1 MRETGRHIA
10 ADGTAIWWGVDGEGP
25 TLVLCDG
32 IGCDGY
38 VWPFLMDHFD
48 DRYTFVRW
56 HYRGHGN
63 SDEPKDPDA
72 LSIQDLVADLRGILT
87 ELTERGLI
95 TQPVVLVGHSM
106 GCQVILEYG
115 LTHPGDVAAVIPICG
130 SHGRPLD
137 TFHDT
142 PAFKKLLS
150 PLIAAADRAPR
161 VVGALWSRA
170 MTNPLS
176 WSVASRTEVNPEL
189 VRRRDFMPYLQHMGR
204 IRPLTFLRMLR
215 HAADHSTLD
224 RLSGIRVPVLVVA
237 GEYDG
242 FTPMRL
248 SEEMVAAMPYGE
260 LAVLNEGTHTAP
272 LELPDVLNGYVERF
286 LTALPGW

>member
-1 MRETGRHIA
+1 
-10 ADGTAIWWGVDGEGP
+10 
-25 TLVLCDG
+25 
-32 IGCDGY
+32 
-38 VWPFLMDHFD
+38 MDHFD

-63 SDEPKDPDA
+63 SAEPQDPDA
-72 LSIQDLVADLRGILT
+72 LSIQHLVDDLHGILH
-87 ELTERGLI
+87 GLAKAGEI
-95 TQPVVLVGHSM
+95 SVPVVLVGHSM
-106 GCQVILEYG
+106 GCQVILEYA
-115 LTHPGDVAAVIPICG
+115 LTHPEDVAALIPICG

-137 TFHDT
+137 TFQDT
-142 PAFKKLLS
+142 PAFKRLLS
-150 PLIAAADRAPR
+150 PLISAADSAPR

-170 MTNPLS
+170 MKNPFS

-204 IRPLTFLRMLR
+204 IRPVTFLRMLR

-224 RLSGIRVPVLVVA
+224 RLGKINVPVLVVA
-237 GEYDG
+237 GELDG

-248 SEEMVAAMPYGE
+248 SEEMVAALPKGE
-260 LAVLNEGTHTAP
+260 LAVLPEGTHTAP
-272 LELPDVLNGYVERF
+272 LELPDVLAGFLERF

>member
-1 MRETGRHIA
+1 M
-10 ADGTAIWWGVDGEGP
+10 DGQGP

-63 SDEPKDPDA
+63 SGEPSEADA
-72 LSIQDLVADLRGILT
+72 LSIQDLVGDLRGILNRLADDG
-87 ELTERGLI
+87 EIAL
-95 TQPVVLVGHSM
+95 PVVLVGHSM
-106 GCQVILEYG
+106 GCQVILEYA
-115 LTHPGDVAAVIPICG
+115 LTHPEDVVAVIPICG

-137 TFHDT
+137 TFRDT
-142 PAFKKLLS
+142 PAFRKLLS

-161 VVGALWSRA
+161 VAGALWSRA
-170 MTNPLS
+170 MKNPLS
-176 WSVASRTEVNPEL
+176 WSVAARTEVNPEL

-204 IRPLTFLRMLR
+204 IRPVTFLRMLR
-215 HAADHSTLD
+215 HAAEHSTLD
-224 RLSGIRVPVLVVA
+224 RLGQITVPVLVVA
-237 GEYDG
+237 GEHDN

-248 SEEMVAAMPYGE
+248 SEEMAAQLPRGE
-260 LAVLNEGTHTAP
+260 LAVLPAGTHTAP
-272 LELPDVLNGYVERF
+272 LELPDVLNEFIERF
-286 LTALPGW
+286 LTALPGWRPSP